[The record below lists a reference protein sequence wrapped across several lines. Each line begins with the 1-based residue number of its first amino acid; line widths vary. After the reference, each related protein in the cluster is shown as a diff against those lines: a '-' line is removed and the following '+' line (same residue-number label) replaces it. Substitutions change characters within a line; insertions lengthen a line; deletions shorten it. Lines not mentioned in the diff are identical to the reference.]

1 MITAVRVGLVPLLV
15 VLVDTGTPF
24 CSAALFLFLLL
35 TDCLDGYV
43 ARKFEVT
50 SKLGTFFD
58 VTADFVLVFSVLLVF
73 GSRGFYADWVP
84 MLVAAMFAWFVLTS
98 LYSRRI
104 YDPVGKYYGSFL
116 YGMIGL
122 RFIFSGQGLYSVVTV
137 GIVGF
142 SVASI
147 VSRVIFIL
155 KKLARAKKSTMVAR

>member
-1 MITAVRVGLVPLLV
+1 MITAVRLGLVPLLV
-15 VLVDTGTPF
+15 VLVDTGITF
-24 CSAALFLFLLL
+24 YSATLFLFLLF
-35 TDCLDGYV
+35 TDFLDGYM
-43 ARKFEVT
+43 ARKFGVT

-84 MLVAAMFAWFVLTS
+84 ILVVTMFVWFVSTS

-116 YGMIGL
+116 YGLMGL
-122 RFIFSGQGLYSVVTV
+122 RFMFSGQVLYSVVTI

-147 VSRVIFIL
+147 VSRAIFVR
-155 KKLARAKKSTMVAR
+155 KKLAR